1 MRRSDITEL
10 ALLTLH
16 HKERW
21 LAPPLA
27 ELGIGLRV
35 TRDFDT
41 DTLGTFSQE
50 ITRERTALECAI
62 YKAEL
67 ACQLT
72 GCRFGLGSEGSF
84 GGGPLPGFVGW
95 NDELLVCVDALTG
108 QRVVAH
114 LAGVVPVAAQRL
126 QSPAELQ
133 ARWAE
138 LPQGQG
144 WMLYQQSKWHKGLQ
158 QLEQVLAL
166 WPRDRA
172 EPLDILPDFRAHFC
186 PWRQQQLTAIAQQL
200 AARLQS
206 QCPKCQAIDFWRKGV
221 VRGLPCRHC
230 HFPTKQ
236 PKAYLETCECCGFSL
251 QQPVADTSADPSRCD
266 LCNP

>member
-1 MRRSDITEL
+1 MQRSDMTEL
-10 ALLTLH
+10 ALLTMH

-27 ELGIGLRV
+27 ELGIMLRV

-41 DTLGTFSQE
+41 DTLGTFSQD

-95 NDELLVCVDALTG
+95 NDELLVCVDAATG
-108 QRVVAH
+108 ERIVAH
-114 LAGVVPVAAQRL
+114 TAGVVPVAALRL
-126 QSPAELQ
+126 QSPAELP

-138 LPQGQG
+138 LPKGQA
-144 WMLYQQSKWHKGLQ
+144 WMLKRQAQWHKGLM
-158 QLEQVLAL
+158 QLEHVLAL
-166 WPRDRA
+166 LPAASD
-172 EPLDILPDFRAHFC
+172 EPVELLPDFRAHCC
-186 PWRQQQLTAIAQQL
+186 PWRQHQLTALAQQL
-200 AARLQS
+200 VARLQS
-206 QCPKCQAIDFWRKGV
+206 QCPQCHAVDFWRKGV
-221 VRGLPCRHC
+221 VRGLPCSYC
-230 HFPTKQ
+230 QFPTLQ
-236 PKAYLETCECCGFSL
+236 PQAYIHTCECCGFTR
-251 QQPVADTSADPSRCD
+251 QQPVVEHHADPSRCD